1 MRRVFLSFVEEDL
14 NLVNMFR
21 GQAKN
26 RNSMLEFSDYSVQIP
41 FRSYEAEYIRRKIY
55 EKIRNVSVTVCLVGR
70 FTHTS
75 EWVEWELQ
83 KSVELCKGI
92 VGVRL
97 YKRYDTLP
105 KTLSQCC
112 DYIVDWNI
120 FDIVDTI
127 ERSAKRAGY

>member
-1 MRRVFLSFVEEDL
+1 M
-14 NLVNMFR
+14 
-21 GQAKN
+21 
-26 RNSMLEFSDYSVQIP
+26 I
-41 FRSYEAEYIRRKIY
+41 
-55 EKIRNVSVTVCLVGR
+55 GR

-83 KSVELCKGI
+83 NSVELCKGI

-105 KTLSQCC
+105 KTLSKCC

-120 FDIVDTI
+120 LDIVDAI
-127 ERSAKRAGY
+127 ERAAKRAGY